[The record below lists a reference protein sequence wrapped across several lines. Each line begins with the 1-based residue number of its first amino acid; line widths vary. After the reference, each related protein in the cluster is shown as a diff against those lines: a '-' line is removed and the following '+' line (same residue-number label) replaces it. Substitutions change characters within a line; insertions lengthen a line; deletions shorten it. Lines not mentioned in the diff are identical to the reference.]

1 MDRKPA
7 AVEEG
12 GPMKKRAKQEEGNA
26 STDKNFRDVILVL
39 LESMDSELLF
49 LSRTW
54 NQEENMNLRKSY
66 LEDLKD
72 FASDNRFSSR
82 TFDEKRLAFRRTFRN
97 DLTLSERC
105 FLLKQLKG
113 GDAERNI
120 SLEEIQ
126 VFLLKGP
133 FFPVYVSL
141 SKTKQTSKAKMFQ
154 NGSIHFPFSTMKAAE
169 DLYEK
174 QKRSWSARDD
184 AGITNDVVLCSIQV
198 MDSDCPDR
206 QECFHPQ
213 CNVKV
218 CKEHGTGRAYPDN
231 DNHGSLEFYRCV
243 CTDCPKVACTTHER
257 LWKDCR
263 SCKERI
269 IAECRL
275 QGCHCTRA
283 TCFKVCAGCG
293 SFCRERIRDHA
304 GRRSLHPVCMLLLRF
319 LHSTSCM
326 P

>member
-39 LESMDSELLF
+39 LESMDSKLSF

-97 DLTLSERC
+97 DLTLFERC

-120 SLEEIQ
+120 TLEEIQ
-126 VFLLKGP
+126 VFLL
-133 FFPVYVSL
+133 
-141 SKTKQTSKAKMFQ
+141 
-154 NGSIHFPFSTMKAAE
+154 
-169 DLYEK
+169 
-174 QKRSWSARDD
+174 
-184 AGITNDVVLCSIQV
+184 
-198 MDSDCPDR
+198 
-206 QECFHPQ
+206 
-213 CNVKV
+213 
-218 CKEHGTGRAYPDN
+218 
-231 DNHGSLEFYRCV
+231 
-243 CTDCPKVACTTHER
+243 
-257 LWKDCR
+257 
-263 SCKERI
+263 
-269 IAECRL
+269 
-275 QGCHCTRA
+275 
-283 TCFKVCAGCG
+283 
-293 SFCRERIRDHA
+293 
-304 GRRSLHPVCMLLLRF
+304 
-319 LHSTSCM
+319 
-326 P
+326 